1 MVPPSQGGDYQGSGL
16 WKLTLWQPVQ
26 YLDWIN
32 IGLQSSLLQVLL
44 HMGTYSHINREKEKL
59 NLLPKTNTQLLNW
72 KLTRWEVTSNG
83 TCDTWKTHVSKAD
96 RNGPTGDHLKFSFLM
111 LFARKNWQSQPQ
123 ETVLIAVKLAHTQKV
138 KLLEAFSLPVKIGQG
153 RGAYFIP
160 TSYSVDIICNLF
172 GYMKHILIL
181 TPQFSEVLH
190 PFQYKVSDILS
201 TWMHT

>member
-138 KLLEAFSLPVKIGQG
+138 KLLEA
-153 RGAYFIP
+153 
-160 TSYSVDIICNLF
+160 LF